1 MPPIRQPP
9 TSAPLIWN
17 GPKQTQGPDTL
28 VRFYSQTL
36 DTQAGPGTVFLPM
49 AKKKKKKKTPTK
61 TDSARPLI
69 LTILI

>member
-36 DTQAGPGTVFLPM
+36 DTQAGPGGVL
-49 AKKKKKKKTPTK
+49 ANGKKKKKTPTK